1 MTIFDIMGP
10 IMVGP
15 SSSHTAGA
23 VRIGLIARKLLGSAP
38 IGAELT
44 LHGSFAATGSG
55 HGTDRALIAGLLG
68 LEPDDPRIPQSFE
81 LAEEAGLSFHFRHG
95 VLKDAHPNSVQIRA
109 MDQDLHRIAVVA
121 ASLGGGRIQVSS
133 VDGIRT
139 VFSGEKNTLII
150 RNEDRVGEVAAVSN
164 TLSAYNVNIASMQL
178 YRNARGSDAIITIES
193 DESITPATVERI
205 RAYPGIKSVTYLDVG
220 GGGE

>member
-139 VFSGEKNTLII
+139 VFFPAKKTPS
-150 RNEDRVGEVAAVSN
+150 S
-164 TLSAYNVNIASMQL
+164 SAMRTVW
-178 YRNARGSDAIITIES
+178 ARW
-193 DESITPATVERI
+193 P
-205 RAYPGIKSVTYLDVG
+205 P
-220 GGGE
+220 

>member
-23 VRIGLIARKLLGSAP
+23 VRIGLITRRLLGSQP

-68 LEPDDPRIPQSFE
+68 MEPDDPRIPQSYE
-81 LAEEAGLSFHFRHG
+81 LAEEENLTFRFCNG

-109 MDQDLHRIAVVA
+109 MDRDFKRITVVA
-121 ASLGGGRIQVSS
+121 ASLGGGRIKVTS
-133 VDGIRT
+133 VDGLPA
-139 VFSGEKNTLII
+139 VFSAEKNTLII
-150 RNEDRVGEVAAVSN
+150 RHQDRVGQVAVIVDL
-164 TLSAYNVNIASMQL
+164 LSACNVNIASMQL
-178 YRNARGSDAIITIES
+178 FRTAQGGEAILIIES
-193 DESITPATVERI
+193 DDPIAPAAVEII
-205 RAYPGIKSVTYLDVG
+205 RQRDGFERVIYLETG
-220 GGGE
+220 GAE

>member
-55 HGTDRALIAGLLG
+55 HGTDRALSPACWDWSLRSSHS
-68 LEPDDPRIPQSFE
+68 PE
-81 LAEEAGLSFHFRHG
+81 L
-95 VLKDAHPNSVQIRA
+95 RA
-109 MDQDLHRIAVVA
+109 
-121 ASLGGGRIQVSS
+121 GGRGGAFLPFPARGAQRRPPQFRDRS
-133 VDGIRT
+133 VPWTRICTASRWWRPLWGAGAFRSPLWT
-139 VFSGEKNTLII
+139 ASAPSFPAKKNTLII

-193 DESITPATVERI
+193 DEPITPATVERI

>member
-23 VRIGLIARKLLGSAP
+23 VRIGLITRKLLGSQP

-68 LEPDDPRIPQSFE
+68 MEPDDHRIPQSFE
-81 LAEEAGLSFHFRHG
+81 VAEEENLTFQFHNG

-109 MDQDLHRIAVVA
+109 MDSNFKRITVVA
-121 ASLGGGRIQVSS
+121 ASLGGGRIKVTS
-133 VDGIRT
+133 VDGLPAA
-139 VFSGEKNTLII
+139 FSAEKNTLII
-150 RNEDRVGEVAAVSN
+150 RHRDRVGQVAAIADL
-164 TLSAYNVNIASMQL
+164 LSACNVNIASMQL
-178 YRNARGSDAIITIES
+178 FRGSKGGEAIMIIES
-193 DESITPATVERI
+193 DESISPAAVGIIRHRDGFERVI
-205 RAYPGIKSVTYLDVG
+205 YLDMG
-220 GGGE
+220 GAE